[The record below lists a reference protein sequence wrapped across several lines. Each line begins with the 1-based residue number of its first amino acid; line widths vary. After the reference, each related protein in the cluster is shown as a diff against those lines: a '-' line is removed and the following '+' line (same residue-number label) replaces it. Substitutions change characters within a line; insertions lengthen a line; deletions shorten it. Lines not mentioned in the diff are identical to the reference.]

1 MSTLEDLKWVRE
13 NNIELVKK
21 YDKKWVAIKDKNIIE
36 VAKSLNELKEKMK
49 KRKEEE
55 YIFEYISSTLFPSW
69 DRG

>member
-55 YIFEYISSTLFPSW
+55 YIFEYINSTLFPSW

>member
-49 KRKEEE
+49 KRNEKE
-55 YIFEYISSTLFPSW
+55 YVFEYITSTLFPSW